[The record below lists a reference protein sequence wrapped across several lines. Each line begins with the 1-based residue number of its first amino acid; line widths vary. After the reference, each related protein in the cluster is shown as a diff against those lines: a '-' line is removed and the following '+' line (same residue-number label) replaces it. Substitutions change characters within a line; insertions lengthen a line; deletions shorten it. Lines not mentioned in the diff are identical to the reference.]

1 MISIYIRRKI
11 IPRMPKRIKHQMV
24 LAHTKYVKKTIKVKD
39 SSDVVLNVKI
49 TRHGPVVNDLIDG
62 LKNDAGCIILDL
74 HNPYKF

>member
-24 LAHTKYVKKTIKVKD
+24 LAYEIRKKNKVKD

-62 LKNDAGCIILDL
+62 LRTISRL
-74 HNPYKF
+74 HYLYTQQPYKF